1 MNTNKNFNYNYAF
14 IFYDVNEKRVAKVF
28 KICKK
33 YLVHYQKSVFRGDI
47 TPSKLITLKNEL
59 KKTIVEDEDFICIVK
74 LLNGNVFGE
83 EVMGISESS
92 EDLFL

>member
-1 MNTNKNFNYNYAF
+1 MPSCFMMSMKSVWLKFLKFA
-14 IFYDVNEKRVAKVF
+14 
-28 KICKK
+28 KK

-47 TPSKLITLKNEL
+47 TPSKLIALKNEL
-59 KKTIVEDEDFICIVK
+59 KKIIVEDEDFICIVK